1 MTEYISAMMKM
12 QTSGMDIT
20 ILMMCEMLNISVV
33 MLVKDFM
40 WKSHDVDVGDD
51 KILYLLM
58 FRGGRCVS
66 ARNKDGSKF
75 ELSLPQSVKQIIAQ
89 PIQVNSDSSFETSA
103 DIEVEE
109 TSSLNQSDYMQMPPD
124 LLGGMLYCIRFFYK

>member
-40 WKSHDVDVGDD
+40 WKSYDVDVGDD

-58 FRGGRCVS
+58 FRGGCCVS
-66 ARNKDGSKF
+66 A
-75 ELSLPQSVKQIIAQ
+75 
-89 PIQVNSDSSFETSA
+89 
-103 DIEVEE
+103 
-109 TSSLNQSDYMQMPPD
+109 
-124 LLGGMLYCIRFFYK
+124 